1 MAKYI
6 SLVKYTGK
14 GIENVKQSPSRF
26 DDFKKLC
33 ESMGAKVDG
42 FYLTMGR
49 CDMLLILD
57 APDSATV
64 AKIILATSSRGA
76 VSTETMQAFSEA
88 EYRKII
94 SEVP

>member
-14 GIENVKQSPSRF
+14 GVENVKQSPSRL

-33 ESMGAKVDG
+33 ESMGAKVEG

-57 APDSATV
+57 APDSATM

>member
-14 GIENVKQSPSRF
+14 GIENVKQSPSRL

>member
-14 GIENVKQSPSRF
+14 GIENVKQSPSRL

-33 ESMGAKVDG
+33 ESMGAKVEG

-57 APDSATV
+57 APDSATM

>member
-14 GIENVKQSPSRF
+14 GIEGIKESPNRLDAVKQ
-26 DDFKKLC
+26 LC
-33 ESMGAKVDG
+33 ESMGAAVES

-49 CDMLLILD
+49 YDIIIIME
-57 APDSATV
+57 APDLETA
-64 AKIILATSSRGA
+64 AKILLTVTSSGN
-76 VSTETMQAFSEA
+76 VSSETLPAFPED

-94 SEVP
+94 SELP